1 MLATLIPLFDENMTV
16 KAYSLFTQKKNF
28 LLNPSFL
35 GTGMNDGVGQIQGF
49 ELIENMGIET
59 LSGDKEVF
67 ISINN
72 ISLFTDI
79 NEQCK
84 APHDRVV
91 LLVDNAVLPNDM
103 YINRLKELKNSGY
116 KLAFVISIFL

>member
-49 ELIENMGIET
+49 ELIEKYGNRDPFRRQG
-59 LSGDKEVF
+59 
-67 ISINN
+67 SIY
-72 ISLFTDI
+72 FH
-79 NEQCK
+79 K
-84 APHDRVV
+84 
-91 LLVDNAVLPNDM
+91 
-103 YINRLKELKNSGY
+103 
-116 KLAFVISIFL
+116 

>member
-49 ELIENMGIET
+49 ELI
-59 LSGDKEVF
+59 
-67 ISINN
+67 
-72 ISLFTDI
+72 
-79 NEQCK
+79 
-84 APHDRVV
+84 
-91 LLVDNAVLPNDM
+91 
-103 YINRLKELKNSGY
+103 
-116 KLAFVISIFL
+116 

>member
-84 APHDRVV
+84 ARMTAWCC
-91 LLVDNAVLPNDM
+91 L
-103 YINRLKELKNSGY
+103 
-116 KLAFVISIFL
+116 